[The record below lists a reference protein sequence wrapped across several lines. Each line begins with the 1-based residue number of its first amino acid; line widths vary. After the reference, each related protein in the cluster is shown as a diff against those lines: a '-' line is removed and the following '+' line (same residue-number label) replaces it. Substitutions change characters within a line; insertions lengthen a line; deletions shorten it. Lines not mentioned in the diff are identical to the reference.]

1 VNETELNAAV
11 LKALHRV
18 APEADLATLDRK
30 ADLREAL
37 DIDSIGILEFATG
50 IQKETGIE
58 VPERDYPHIVRLEDC
73 LQYLAKALTAGPPGT
88 TGASSHQG
96 A

>member
-1 VNETELNAAV
+1 MNETELRAAV

-18 APEADLATLDRK
+18 APEADLGTLDPK
-30 ADLREAL
+30 ADLRDEL

-58 VPERDYPHIVRLEDC
+58 VPERDYPRIVRLDGC
-73 LQYLAKALTAGPPGT
+73 IDYLTAALKATPSAP
-88 TGASSHQG
+88 
-96 A
+96 

>member
-1 VNETELNAAV
+1 MNEHELRDAV

-18 APEADLATLDRK
+18 APEADLAALDPK

-58 VPERDYPHIVRLEDC
+58 VPERDYPQIVRLDACIE
-73 LQYLAKALTAGPPGT
+73 YLTEILKAGRAQAAGG
-88 TGASSHQG
+88 
-96 A
+96 

>member
-1 VNETELNAAV
+1 MNETELRAAV

-18 APEADLATLDRK
+18 APEADLATLDPK
-30 ADLREAL
+30 ADIREEL

-58 VPERDYPHIVRLEDC
+58 VPERDYPYVVRIDDC
-73 LQYLAKALTAGPPGT
+73 VEYLAKTLK
-88 TGASSHQG
+88 TGRA
-96 A
+96 